1 MDNPTSTH
9 FVADETSHHLGQ
21 INEVIYDVMRLASY
35 AIETGRLPEEV
46 SLSALYRI
54 WEIRIEL
61 QQSLTANDIDLL
73 QHYFHL
79 LKTDLEPVSAISL
92 RATESKF
99 GNDSM
104 QTEAGKH
111 VRRMWITAFSVL
123 SLILMIN
130 IFQYSFEFYGG
141 QMAQSMGEGF
151 SLMSIA
157 YWVAMAIAPFAYGA
171 LGASVR
177 LLRVTEQK
185 LRDRSFDPRRLPEH
199 RNRLVLGMLSGGVLV
214 MLYSSGGVGDT
225 SVKLTEVTLGF
236 IAGYSIDVLFSVLD
250 GMVAALTPNSGRAQN
265 VTVKSKPG
273 TGTRP
278 DPRNMPLKADAQQI
292 KTIVDEGI
300 KAASSPVAKKPAFGK
315 TATAD
320 VNSSATG

>member
-1 MDNPTSTH
+1 MDNPTSTQSA
-9 FVADETSHHLGQ
+9 ADETSHHLGQ

-46 SLSALYRI
+46 SLSELYRI
-54 WEIRIEL
+54 WEIKIESR
-61 QQSLTANDIDLL
+61 QSLAANDIDLL
-73 QHYFHL
+73 QQYFHL

-92 RATESKF
+92 RATESQF

-123 SLILMIN
+123 GLILAIN

-141 QMAQSMGEGF
+141 LMAQSMGEGF

-157 YWVAMAIAPFAYGA
+157 YWVVMAIAPFAYGA
-171 LGASVR
+171 LGAAVR

-214 MLYSSGGVGDT
+214 MLYSSGGVGET

-250 GMVAALTPNSGRAQN
+250 GMVAALTPNSGRPQN
-265 VTVKSKPG
+265 LATKSKPRP
-273 TGTRP
+273 GTRL
-278 DPRNMPLKADAQQI
+278 DTRNTPLKADAQQI
-292 KTIVDEGI
+292 KNIVDEGI
-300 KAASSPVAKKPAFGK
+300 KTASSPVAKKSALRK

-320 VNSSATG
+320 VDSSVIG